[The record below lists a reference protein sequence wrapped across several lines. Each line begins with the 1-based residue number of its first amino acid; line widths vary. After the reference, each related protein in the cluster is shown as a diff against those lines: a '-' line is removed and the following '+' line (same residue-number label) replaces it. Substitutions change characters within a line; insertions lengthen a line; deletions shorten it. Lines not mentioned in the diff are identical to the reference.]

1 MARPLRAS
9 TADVDS
15 LEFTTLDL
23 MFFSVAADAENL
35 GGFVE
40 SNPAVGDLGHDAVAD
55 GLVDP
60 DPPRRAGCQLFAG
73 EESVA
78 QPSVDGDLADTQEAF
93 GFSNGDHHDRIIVV
107 AADSV

>member
-1 MARPLRAS
+1 M
-9 TADVDS
+9 DS

-23 MFFSVAADAENL
+23 MQHRLAGDAEDL

-78 QPSVDGDLADTQEAF
+78 QPSVDGDLADAEEAF
-93 GFSNGDHHDRIIVV
+93 GFSNGDHDRIIVV